1 MKSAAVKTLNEEN
14 IVSMYFNDINNRP
27 LLSEE
32 EEKDLA
38 VKCSNGDKKAREQL
52 VDANLRFVVKVAKE
66 YQGMGLSLADLISE
80 GNIGLLNAVDKYEV
94 SKGTRFVS
102 YAIWWIR
109 QSILKAVSDKGRLIR
124 LPQNRVLDLMHI
136 KNEANR
142 FENETGR
149 AASDEELSKRVNIS
163 SDVIRNIRFAT
174 MPYVS
179 LDAPMSFD
187 GDNDSAKTFL
197 KDSIACS
204 DSNFVVSMEEREKK
218 DEILSAVN
226 SLPKKE
232 SDVIKM
238 RFGLDGYSEMSLQ
251 DIGEYMSLTKER
263 IRQIEKVALGHLKEV
278 MSEENVA

>member
-1 MKSAAVKTLNEEN
+1 MKNNAVKTLNEEN
-14 IVSMYFNDINNRP
+14 IVSMYFNDINNNP
-27 LLSEE
+27 LLTEE
-32 EEKDLA
+32 EERELA
-38 VKCSNGDKKAREQL
+38 IRCANGDEKAREEL
-52 VDANLRFVVKVAKE
+52 IRANLRFVIKVAKE

-109 QSILKAVSDKGRLIR
+109 QAILKAVSDKGRMIR

-136 KNEANR
+136 KSEATR

-149 AASDEELSKRVNIS
+149 SATDEELSERVNLS

-174 MPYVS
+174 IPYLS
-179 LDAPMSFD
+179 LDSPLPFESD
-187 GDNDSAKTFL
+187 KDSNKTFL

-204 DSNFVVSMEEREKK
+204 NSDFVISMEEQEKK
-218 DEILSAVN
+218 DEILDAVN

-232 SDVIKM
+232 ADVIKM

-278 MSEENVA
+278 MSEESVA

>member
-1 MKSAAVKTLNEEN
+1 MKNYNSKLLNEEN
-14 IVSMYFNDINNRP
+14 IVSMYFNDINDKP

-32 EEKDLA
+32 EEKELA
-38 VKCSNGDKKAREQL
+38 IKCANGDKKARETL
-52 VDANLRFVVKVAKE
+52 VDSNLRFVIKIAKE

-80 GNIGLLNAVDKYEV
+80 GNIGLLYAVDKYKV

-136 KNEANR
+136 KSEATR

-149 AASDEELSKRVNIS
+149 SASDEELAERVNIS
-163 SDVIRNIRFAT
+163 SDVIRDIRFAT

-187 GDNDSAKTFL
+187 GDGDSAKTVI

-204 DSNFVVSMEEREKK
+204 DSDFLISMEEKEKK
-218 DEILSAVN
+218 DEILSLVN

-232 SDVIKM
+232 ADVIKM

>member
-1 MKSAAVKTLNEEN
+1 MKNYNSKLLNEEN
-14 IVSMYFNDINNRP
+14 IVSMYFNDINDKP

-32 EEKDLA
+32 EERELA
-38 VKCSNGDKKAREQL
+38 IKCANGDKKARETL
-52 VDANLRFVVKVAKE
+52 VDSNLRFVIKIAKE

-80 GNIGLLNAVDKYEV
+80 GNIGLLYAVDKYKV

-136 KNEANR
+136 KSEATR

-149 AASDEELSKRVNIS
+149 SASDEELSERVNIS
-163 SDVIRNIRFAT
+163 SNVIRDIRFAT

-187 GDNDSAKTFL
+187 GDGDSSKTFI

-204 DSNFVVSMEEREKK
+204 DIDFVISMEEKEKK
-218 DEILSAVN
+218 DEILSLVN

>member
-1 MKSAAVKTLNEEN
+1 MKSNAVKTLNEEN
-14 IVSMYFNDINNRP
+14 IVSMYFNDINNNP
-27 LLSEE
+27 LLTEE
-32 EEKDLA
+32 EERELA
-38 VKCSNGDKKAREQL
+38 IRCAKGDEKAREEL
-52 VDANLRFVVKVAKE
+52 IRANLRFVIKVAKE

-109 QSILKAVSDKGRLIR
+109 QAILKAVSDKGRMIR

-136 KNEANR
+136 KSEATR

-149 AASDEELSKRVNIS
+149 SATDEELSERVNLS

-174 MPYVS
+174 IPYLS
-179 LDAPMSFD
+179 LDSPLPFESD
-187 GDNDSAKTFL
+187 KDSNKTFL

-204 DSNFVVSMEEREKK
+204 NSDFVISMEEQEKK
-218 DEILSAVN
+218 DEILDAVN

-232 SDVIKM
+232 ADVIKM

-278 MSEENVA
+278 MNEESVA

>member
-1 MKSAAVKTLNEEN
+1 MKNYNSKLLNEEN
-14 IVSMYFNDINNRP
+14 IVSMYFNDINDKP

-32 EEKDLA
+32 EEKELA
-38 VKCSNGDKKAREQL
+38 IKCANGDKKARETL
-52 VDANLRFVVKVAKE
+52 VDSNLRFVIKIAKE

-80 GNIGLLNAVDKYEV
+80 GNIGLLYAVDKYKV

-136 KNEANR
+136 KSEATR

-149 AASDEELSKRVNIS
+149 SASDEELSERVNIS
-163 SDVIRNIRFAT
+163 SDVIRDIRFAT

-187 GDNDSAKTFL
+187 GDGDSAKTFK

-204 DSNFVVSMEEREKK
+204 DSDFLISMEEKEKK
-218 DEILSAVN
+218 DEILSLVN

>member
-1 MKSAAVKTLNEEN
+1 MKNYNSKLLNEEN
-14 IVSMYFNDINNRP
+14 IVSMYFNDINDKP

-32 EEKDLA
+32 EERELA
-38 VKCSNGDKKAREQL
+38 IKCANGDKKARETL
-52 VDANLRFVVKVAKE
+52 VDSNLRFVIKIAKE

-80 GNIGLLNAVDKYEV
+80 GNIGLLYAVDKYKV

-136 KNEANR
+136 KSEATR

-149 AASDEELSKRVNIS
+149 SASDEELSERVNIS
-163 SDVIRNIRFAT
+163 SNVIRDIRFAT

-187 GDNDSAKTFL
+187 GDGDSSKTFI

-204 DSNFVVSMEEREKK
+204 DSDFLISMEEKEKK
-218 DEILSAVN
+218 DEILSLVN

-232 SDVIKM
+232 SEVIKM